1 MVGKQVVQP
10 GSACP
15 RAGAHGDLR
24 RPGASDTLSV
34 NFIIL
39 DHHARAAGPLE
50 VVAHIRRGF
59 AALSLRSRQALLR
72 L

>member
-1 MVGKQVVQP
+1 MVGEQVVQP

-34 NFIIL
+34 NFILL
-39 DHHARAAGPLE
+39 DQRAGAAGVLE
-50 VVAHIRRGF
+50 VVPHIRRGN
-59 AALSLRSRQALLR
+59 AALLLRSRQALLR